1 MADERLAEARK
12 VLSGVQLTD
21 QNAQFLQSNS
31 QSLAEAF
38 KQLGLDPNNS
48 AHRAMLPV
56 VLADFQFGRRKKGR
70 PAGKKHWHAAR
81 LLVLALDYEEVIA
94 GNPNMSYSKAAA
106 AIEKRAGYKCYTAV
120 TIRQRLPAAKR
131 QLALARAFIEPEK
144 PVTATP
150 AHIAPS
156 GGLLGSLPKL

>member
-12 VLSGVQLTD
+12 VLLGVQLTD

-48 AHRAMLPV
+48 ADRAMLPV
-56 VLADFQFGRRKKGR
+56 VLADLQFGRRKKGR
-70 PAGKKHWHAAR
+70 PAGKKQWHAAR
-81 LLVLALDYEEVIA
+81 LLVLALHYEEVIA

-106 AIEKRAGYKCYTAV
+106 
-120 TIRQRLPAAKR
+120 
-131 QLALARAFIEPEK
+131 ARAFIEPEK

>member
-21 QNAQFLQSNS
+21 QAAQFLQSNS

-38 KQLGLDPNNS
+38 KQFGLDPNNS
-48 AHRAMLPV
+48 AHRAILTV
-56 VLADFQFGRRKKGR
+56 VLADCVFGRRKKGR
-70 PAGKKHWHAAR
+70 PAGTKQWHAAR
-81 LLVLALDYEEVIA
+81 LHVLACDYEEVIA
-94 GNPNMSYSKAAA
+94 DNPNMSYSKAAA
-106 AIEKRAGYKCYTAV
+106 AIQKRAGYKCYRAV

-131 QLALARAFIEPEK
+131 QLARARAFLEPEK